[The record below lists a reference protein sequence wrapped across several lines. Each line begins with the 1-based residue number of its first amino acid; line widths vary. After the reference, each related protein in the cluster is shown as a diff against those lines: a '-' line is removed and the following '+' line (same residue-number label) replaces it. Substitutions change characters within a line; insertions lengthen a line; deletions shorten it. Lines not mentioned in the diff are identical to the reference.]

1 MPVKDTRLELC
12 EMNKLGGLIRSVMTI
27 AVCVYIYIYTVLN
40 TGNLPRVDLR
50 SHTHKG
56 NCVRRHTK

>member
-27 AVCVYIYIYTVLN
+27 AKNTVLN

-56 NCVRRHTK
+56 SYVRRHIK